1 MIKAV
6 YQNGVI
12 HPTEPIPD
20 EWVDGQ
26 ELEIVALPTR
36 DESNLDALDEWYRDL
51 ERLAAEIDDDEWEQ
65 MDTAIREADR
75 LQKEGMRRAMNI
87 EYPTRNE

>member
-6 YQNGVI
+6 YHNGEI

-20 EWVDGQ
+20 DWVDGQ

-36 DESNLDALDEWYRDL
+36 DEADLDAIDEWYRDV
-51 ERLAAEIDDDEWEQ
+51 ERLAAEMDDDDWEQ
-65 MDTAIREADR
+65 MDAAIREADR
-75 LQKEGMRRAMNI
+75 LQKEGMRRAMGLS
-87 EYPTRNE
+87 